1 MDFKKFIGG
10 GYASPSVE
18 RFDVSVEKG
27 FAISQF
33 NDSIGGGLGEDDTVD
48 LQ

>member
-27 FAISQF
+27 FAVS
-33 NDSIGGGLGEDDTVD
+33 SLPGLGEDPEVD
-48 LQ
+48 LE